1 MKTIAVY
8 NNKGGIGKTTISVH
22 LALFAAMRRIKTLA
36 AGLDRQ
42 GDLCRWL
49 AGGDAKVQDGLAFRR
64 GEYLDVVYS
73 PMQLPN
79 KLKNYELVIADCPP
93 AVEIVDKVS
102 ADLWVVPLDGRLAIE
117 NMGNI
122 YPHIRQAKCPIL
134 IVINRAD
141 LIGKAARENLL
152 AASRGIEGAALYEQP
167 IPISAALAKSA
178 EYQRAVWDVPY
189 GRGTQG
195 DEAMQALC
203 AEILRRLGLGEKL

>member
-8 NNKGGIGKTTISVH
+8 NNKGGVGKTTISVH
-22 LALFAAMRRIKTLA
+22 VALFAAMRRIKTLA

-42 GDLCRWL
+42 ADLCRWL
-49 AGGDAKVQDGLAFRR
+49 ARGDAQVQDGLAFRR

-73 PMQLPN
+73 PMKVPDR
-79 KLKNYELVIADCPP
+79 LKNYDLVVADCPP

-122 YPHIRQAKCPIL
+122 YPYIRQAESPIL

-141 LIGKAARENLL
+141 LIGKVARERLL
-152 AASRGIEGAALYEQP
+152 EACRGIDGAALYEQP
-167 IPISAALAKSA
+167 LPISAALAKAA

-195 DEAMQALC
+195 DKAMQDLC
-203 AEILRRLGLGEKL
+203 ADILKRVGFEGRL